1 LIVATEKRGPSNKII
16 SNKQKAALL
25 MLSLDVEAATRLMK
39 GLTSEEIEYLTVEI
53 ASLKGVHSL
62 QIDSVID
69 EFHQLITAQEYVVQG
84 GWEFAQKLLESSLG
98 PTKARNVM
106 DKVKTLTH
114 VTGFAML
121 KKADPKQLASFLQK
135 EHPQTI
141 ALVLSNLS
149 GDQTGGVLGEFPDEL
164 RNEVVLRIATL
175 GKVSP
180 TLLTEIE
187 DVLSEVAEAEISQ
200 NMSTVGGTKSVANVL
215 NKINNA
221 TAKGI
226 LEFLDSKDGNL
237 ANEIKRLMF
246 MFEDLVYID
255 DRGIQRL
262 LREVDKKDLALSMKV
277 ADDSLKEKIFKNMS
291 ERAQELLR
299 EELQFMGPVRLKEV
313 EAAQTRIVMII
324 RQLEDSGEIVVAG
337 RGGKEE
343 VIV

>member
-1 LIVATEKRGPSNKII
+1 MKKDTSAGKGVTNR
-16 SNKQKAALL
+16 QKAALL
-25 MLSLDVEAATRLMK
+25 MLSLDVAIATRLMK

-53 ASLKGVHSL
+53 ASLKGVYST
-62 QIDSVID
+62 QIDSVIE
-69 EFHQLITAQEYVVQG
+69 EFHQLITAQEYVIQG
-84 GWEFAQKLLESSLG
+84 GWEFAHKLLESSLG
-98 PTKARNVM
+98 PLKAKGVM
-106 DKVKTLTH
+106 DKVKALTH

-121 KKADPKQLASFLQK
+121 KKADPKQLSSFLQK

-149 GDQTGGVLGEFPDEL
+149 GDQTSGVLAEFPDEL
-164 RNEVVLRIATL
+164 RNEVTYRIATL

-187 DVLSEVAEAEISQ
+187 DVLSQVAEAEISQ
-200 NMSTVGGTKSVANVL
+200 NMSTVGGTKSVANIL
-215 NKINNA
+215 NKIANA
-221 TAKGI
+221 TGKNI
-226 LEFLDSKDGNL
+226 LEYMESKDPNL
-237 ANEIKRLMF
+237 ANEVKRLMF
-246 MFEDLVYID
+246 MFEDIVFID

-277 ADDSLKEKIFKNMS
+277 AEDNLKEKILKNMS
-291 ERAQELLR
+291 ERAQELLK

-313 EAAQTRIVMII
+313 EAAQTRIVMIV
-324 RQLEDSGEIVVAG
+324 RQLEDSGELVIAG

>member
-1 LIVATEKRGPSNKII
+1 MDKKTSPSRAI

-39 GLTSEEIEYLTVEI
+39 GLTSEEIEFLTVEI

-62 QIDSVID
+62 QIDTVIE

-98 PTKARNVM
+98 ASKARSVM

-149 GDQTGGVLGEFPDEL
+149 GDQTAGVLAEFPDDL

-226 LEFLDSKDGNL
+226 LEFIELKDGNL
-237 ANEIKRLMF
+237 ANEVKRLMF

-277 ADDSLKEKIFKNMS
+277 ADENLKEKIYKNMS

-324 RQLEDSGEIVVAG
+324 RQLEDSGELVVAG

-343 VIV
+343 VVV

>member
-1 LIVATEKRGPSNKII
+1 MDKKSPVRAI

-25 MLSLDVEAATRLMK
+25 MLSLDGEAATRLMK
-39 GLTSEEIEYLTVEI
+39 GLSSEEIEFLTVEI

-62 QIDSVID
+62 QIDTVIE

-98 PTKARNVM
+98 ASKARSVM

-149 GDQTGGVLGEFPDEL
+149 GDQTAGVLSEFPDEL
-164 RNEVVLRIATL
+164 RNEVIFRIATL

-226 LEFLDSKDGNL
+226 LEFMESKDGNL
-237 ANEIKRLMF
+237 ANEVKRLMF

-277 ADDSLKEKIFKNMS
+277 ADENLKEKIFKNMS
-291 ERAQELLR
+291 ERAQELLK

-324 RQLEDSGEIVVAG
+324 RQLEDSGELVVAG

>member
-1 LIVATEKRGPSNKII
+1 
-16 SNKQKAALL
+16 

-39 GLTSEEIEYLTVEI
+39 GLTSDEIEFLTVEI

-62 QIDSVID
+62 QIDTVIE
-69 EFHQLITAQEYVVQG
+69 EFHQLITAQEYVIQG

-98 PTKARNVM
+98 ASKARSVM

-149 GDQTGGVLGEFPDEL
+149 GDQTAGVLGEFPDEL
-164 RNEVVLRIATL
+164 RNEVVFRIATL

-221 TAKGI
+221 SAKGI
-226 LEFLDSKDGNL
+226 LEFIESKDGNL
-237 ANEIKRLMF
+237 ANEVKRLMF

-277 ADDSLKEKIFKNMS
+277 ADDNLKEKIFKNMS
-291 ERAQELLR
+291 ERAQELLK

-324 RQLEDSGEIVVAG
+324 RQLEDSGELVVAG

>member
-1 LIVATEKRGPSNKII
+1 
-16 SNKQKAALL
+16 

-39 GLTSEEIEYLTVEI
+39 GLTSDEIEYLTVEI
-53 ASLKGVHSL
+53 ASLKGVHSI
-62 QIDSVID
+62 QIDTVIE

-98 PTKARNVM
+98 PTKARSVM
-106 DKVKTLTH
+106 EKVKTLTH

-149 GDQTGGVLGEFPDEL
+149 GDQTAGVLSEFPDDL

-226 LEFLDSKDGNL
+226 LEYIESKDGNL
-237 ANEIKRLMF
+237 ANEVKRLMF

-277 ADDSLKEKIFKNMS
+277 ADDNLKEKIYKNMS

-324 RQLEDSGEIVVAG
+324 RQLEDSGELVVAG